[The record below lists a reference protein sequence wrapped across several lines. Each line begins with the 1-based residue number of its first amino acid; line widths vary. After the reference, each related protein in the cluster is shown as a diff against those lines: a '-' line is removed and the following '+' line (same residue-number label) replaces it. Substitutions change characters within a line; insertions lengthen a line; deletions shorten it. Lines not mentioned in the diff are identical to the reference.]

1 MRGVLLLIFFLAQGC
16 VLAQNTG
23 SIDQMMNDANYAEAL
38 QQVDRQLL
46 QANATQL
53 LVLQNKKVQLQIL
66 LGKLDEAE
74 ATINQIVATDV
85 FGEAFTLSNLGYL
98 QLNKSRF
105 DLAVETLL
113 LAWEKFQIAQKQSTA
128 EAADC
133 LSRLSQVYRTQGK
146 QNQALEF
153 ETMALQT
160 RQKLF
165 GDNSE
170 EVAASYNELGL
181 IHTLSDNDLD
191 KALEMYEKAQALYQ
205 KIHGENH
212 PKLAIAAINIGINY
226 QRLKLYGDAIN
237 NFEAAQKI
245 WNNIY
250 PNGHPNQAIVLRNL
264 ATTYGLLN
272 NEKAALSYFQQSL
285 DIYKKAY
292 GDKHPDIAGTYNEL
306 GRLLVNSRKYDEALQ
321 AYQEA
326 LRANAIS
333 FLSADVKYNPSTTDN
348 FYNEKVA
355 LFSLHLKSIALEERH
370 YGKTLKL
377 EDLKSALNSLYSC
390 DSLIDNIR
398 QHSSDEGDKL
408 ALGALANEV
417 YEDGVRIAYSMSEMT
432 LGSKEYLQRAFYFA
446 EKSKSAV
453 LQESIADAQAK
464 SFAGIPTELLEQE
477 KQLKSGIALLSQK
490 LSQKPTEAEEKKLRE
505 ALFAANARYQQF
517 VKELEKNFP
526 NYFSLKYSKSE
537 ITVAELQQTLKQNTA
552 LVSYFIAEQGQ
563 RLYQF
568 VITKAKFRVVS
579 MSLPSGFD
587 RYLKG
592 FKNSLLHSSLS
603 TYKKVSGELQRVL
616 LPKIPS
622 GISEVIIIPSGP
634 LATVPFEA
642 LPRKRVT
649 DEDFDKIDYLVKT
662 VGVSYDFSANLFL
675 QKSKISNNSQAPSV
689 FLCAPVTFDAEQ
701 NLPALPATE
710 KEVTDIA
717 KLFPEK
723 SRAVKYAD
731 ANESLVKSK
740 DLAQYNYLHFAT
752 HGVVDEENPASSRIF
767 LNNSNTD
774 DGNLFAGEIYSLNL
788 NANLAVLSAC
798 QTGLG
803 KISKGEGV
811 IGLSRALIYA
821 GAKNIIVSFW
831 TVADEST
838 AELMTNFY
846 KEVALK
852 PTQNFNRS
860 LQLAKLKM
868 ITESRFSNPYYWAP
882 FVLIGE

>member
-1 MRGVLLLIFFLAQGC
+1 MRGFLLLIFFLAQGC
-16 VLAQNTG
+16 VLAQNAS
-23 SIDQMMNDANYAEAL
+23 SIDQKMNDGNYAGAL
-38 QQVDRQLL
+38 QEVETQLL
-46 QANATQL
+46 QANGTQQ

-66 LGKLDEAE
+66 LGSLDEAE
-74 ATINQIVATDV
+74 ATINQIVAADV
-85 FGEAFTLSNLGYL
+85 FGEAITLSNLGYL
-98 QLNKSRF
+98 QLNKGRF
-105 DLAVETLL
+105 DLAVETLQ
-113 LAWEKFQIAQKQSTA
+113 LAWGKFQVAQKQSTA

-160 RQKLF
+160 RQTLF

-181 IHTLSDNDLD
+181 IYTLSDNDLD

-237 NFEAAQKI
+237 NFETAQKI
-245 WNNIY
+245 WGNIY

-292 GDKHPDIAGTYNEL
+292 GEKHPDIAGTYNDL
-306 GRLLVNSRKYDEALQ
+306 GRLLVNGRKYDEALQ
-321 AYQEA
+321 AYQQA

-333 FLSADVKYNPSTTDN
+333 FLPADVKYNPSITDN

-377 EDLKSALNSLYSC
+377 EDLKSALNGLYSC

-490 LSQKPTEAEEKKLRE
+490 LSQKPKEVEEKKLRE

-517 VKELEKNFP
+517 VKELEKSFP
-526 NYFSLKYSKSE
+526 KYFNLKYSKD
-537 ITVAELQQTLKQNTA
+537 EL
-552 LVSYFIAEQGQ
+552 
-563 RLYQF
+563 
-568 VITKAKFRVVS
+568 
-579 MSLPSGFD
+579 
-587 RYLKG
+587 
-592 FKNSLLHSSLS
+592 
-603 TYKKVSGELQRVL
+603 
-616 LPKIPS
+616 
-622 GISEVIIIPSGP
+622 
-634 LATVPFEA
+634 
-642 LPRKRVT
+642 
-649 DEDFDKIDYLVKT
+649 T
-662 VGVSYDFSANLFL
+662 VGDL
-675 QKSKISNNSQAPSV
+675 QKA
-689 FLCAPVTFDAEQ
+689 F
-701 NLPALPATE
+701 
-710 KEVTDIA
+710 
-717 KLFPEK
+717 
-723 SRAVKYAD
+723 R
-731 ANESLVKSK
+731 
-740 DLAQYNYLHFAT
+740 
-752 HGVVDEENPASSRIF
+752 
-767 LNNSNTD
+767 
-774 DGNLFAGEIYSLNL
+774 
-788 NANLAVLSAC
+788 
-798 QTGLG
+798 
-803 KISKGEGV
+803 
-811 IGLSRALIYA
+811 
-821 GAKNIIVSFW
+821 
-831 TVADEST
+831 
-838 AELMTNFY
+838 
-846 KEVALK
+846 
-852 PTQNFNRS
+852 
-860 LQLAKLKM
+860 
-868 ITESRFSNPYYWAP
+868 YY
-882 FVLIGE
+882 